1 VEMRK
6 KIFVGIIHI
15 LVIAHSIWI
24 LSKDNPNSVEGILF
38 VSYVLIGALYW
49 KKIAKEQKKKY
60 E

>member
-1 VEMRK
+1 MK
-6 KIFVGIIHI
+6 KRISIGLIHAFA
-15 LVIAHSIWI
+15 IAHISWI
-24 LSKDNPNSVEGILF
+24 LSKDNPNSVEGIIF